1 MRASLPARR
10 RELLGM
16 LLGWRLRRMHLM
28 PLLCLSMKR
37 FDTQDTELE
46 RNYFK
51 VAVMINYQINITD
64 IEYIC
69 NLFHWCVW

>member
-1 MRASLPARR
+1 
-10 RELLGM
+10 
-16 LLGWRLRRMHLM
+16 MHLM

-51 VAVMINYQINITD
+51 LQ
-64 IEYIC
+64 
-69 NLFHWCVW
+69 LW